1 MEQVSRVSRTD
12 DTVFRVLAIDPGER
26 RIGIAV
32 SDAIG
37 LTAQGI
43 ETFDVGAGT
52 DFLDHLGVL
61 VARYQIKVVVI
72 GLPLSMAGKDIEG
85 SRRSRELAARIGERF
100 GLEVVLR
107 DERMTSLEAE
117 RILRSGER
125 GFARRDID
133 KLSAVLLL
141 QGYLDERAGR

>member
-1 MEQVSRVSRTD
+1 
-12 DTVFRVLAIDPGER
+12 
-26 RIGIAV
+26 
-32 SDAIG
+32 
-37 LTAQGI
+37 
-43 ETFDVGAGT
+43 
-52 DFLDHLGVL
+52 VL

-85 SRRSRELAARIGERF
+85 SRRSRELAARIRERF